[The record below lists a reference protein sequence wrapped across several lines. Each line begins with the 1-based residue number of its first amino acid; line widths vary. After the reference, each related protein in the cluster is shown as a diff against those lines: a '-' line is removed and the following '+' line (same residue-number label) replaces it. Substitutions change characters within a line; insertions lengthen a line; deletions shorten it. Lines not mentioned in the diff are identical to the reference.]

1 MSTLPRL
8 SLFAAQGAAPGR
20 THVAARAQDW
30 FSAVGLDASP
40 LAITAPAQLQAGAWE
55 LRGGDESLARLRAL
69 LQEETTEDLCALLS
83 PATLLGSRR
92 SLLVTD
98 VDSTLIEEEV
108 IEMLA
113 AHAGREAEVAAVTE
127 RAMRGELDFAASL
140 HHRVQALA
148 GLPVR
153 VVNEVADSITPTAG
167 ARELIDAAHANGH
180 RVGAVS
186 GGFIQVLEPLA
197 QRLGL
202 DHVQANTLGVRD
214 GVLTGTVQG
223 PVVDRAAKAAALRR
237 WCAAD
242 DIKATHTVALGDG
255 ANDLDLLTIAGYAV
269 GVRPKPALRNACDGV
284 LGVRRLDTV
293 SAALGWS

>member
-1 MSTLPRL
+1 M
-8 SLFAAQGAAPGR
+8 
-20 THVAARAQDW
+20 
-30 FSAVGLDASP
+30 
-40 LAITAPAQLQAGAWE
+40 
-55 LRGGDESLARLRAL
+55 
-69 LQEETTEDLCALLS
+69 
-83 PATLLGSRR
+83 LGSRR
-92 SLLVTD
+92 TLVVTD
-98 VDSTLIEEEV
+98 VDSTLIQEEV
-108 IEMLA
+108 IELLA

-140 HHRVQALA
+140 HHRVQALK

-153 VVNEVADSITPTAG
+153 VIAEVAEQVTPMPG
-167 ARELIDAAHANGH
+167 ALDLIAAAHANGH

-197 QRLGL
+197 QALGL
-202 DHVQANTLGVRD
+202 DHAQANELGVRD
-214 GVLTGTVQG
+214 GVLTGTVEG